1 VRVKKSCH
9 SRADYSNY
17 KSVASTNFHSLMK
30 IEIAFCLLSLALLPA
45 CSTTSQTTTANQ
57 TLEQRLM
64 TKYASNAT
72 EPGTPGEEP
81 APPAEG
87 PEDVPADA
95 PATLDQNPA
104 LMPSPLLRYWA
115 SSRTP

>member
-1 VRVKKSCH
+1 
-9 SRADYSNY
+9 
-17 KSVASTNFHSLMK
+17 MK
-30 IEIAFCLLSLALLPA
+30 IESAFCLLSLALLPA
-45 CSTTSQTTTANQ
+45 CSTTSQTTASNQ
-57 TLEQRLM
+57 SLEQRLM
-64 TKYASNAT
+64 AKHSVAVS
-72 EPGTPGEEP
+72 EPGAVGGEEP

-95 PATLDQNPA
+95 PATVDQNPA

>member
-1 VRVKKSCH
+1 
-9 SRADYSNY
+9 
-17 KSVASTNFHSLMK
+17 MK
-30 IEIAFCLLSLALLPA
+30 IEIAFCLLGLAFLPA
-45 CSTTSQTTTANQ
+45 CSTTSQTTASNQ

-64 TKYASNAT
+64 AKYASNAT
-72 EPGTPGEEP
+72 SPGVPGEEP

-95 PATLDQNPA
+95 PSSVDENPA
-104 LMPSPLLRYWA
+104 LMPTPLMRYWA

>member
-1 VRVKKSCH
+1 
-9 SRADYSNY
+9 
-17 KSVASTNFHSLMK
+17 MK

-45 CSTTSQTTTANQ
+45 CSTTSQTTASNQ
-57 TLEQRLM
+57 SLEQRLM
-64 TKYASNAT
+64 AKHSGTAT
-72 EPGTPGEEP
+72 EPGAVGAEEP

-95 PATLDQNPA
+95 PATVDQNPA

>member
-1 VRVKKSCH
+1 MREKSACH
-9 SRADYSNY
+9 SRPDYSNY
-17 KSVASTNFHSLMK
+17 KSVSVTNFQRRMK
-30 IEIAFCLLSLALLPA
+30 IEVAFCLLSLAFLPA
-45 CSTTSQTTTANQ
+45 CSTTSQTTGANQ

-64 TKYASNAT
+64 AKYASNAT

-87 PEDVPADA
+87 PDDVPADA
-95 PATLDQNPA
+95 PATVDQNPA

-115 SSRTP
+115 ASRTP

>member
-1 VRVKKSCH
+1 
-9 SRADYSNY
+9 
-17 KSVASTNFHSLMK
+17 MK

-45 CSTTSQTTTANQ
+45 CSTTSQTTGANQ

-64 TKYASNAT
+64 AKHAANAT
-72 EPGTPGEEP
+72 EPGALGEEP

-95 PATLDQNPA
+95 PNSVDQNPA